1 MFLIR
6 DVVSGDPTLST
17 TLGRGVTHYT
27 PAYTP
32 AGCCGT
38 RVVPGPVG
46 GGSLSNSPDIASKIT
61 EDHDRGEG

>member
-17 TLGRGVTHYT
+17 TLERGVTHYT

-32 AGCCGT
+32 PGCRGT

-46 GGSLSNSPDIASKIT
+46 GGCLANSPEKAY
-61 EDHDRGEG
+61 R